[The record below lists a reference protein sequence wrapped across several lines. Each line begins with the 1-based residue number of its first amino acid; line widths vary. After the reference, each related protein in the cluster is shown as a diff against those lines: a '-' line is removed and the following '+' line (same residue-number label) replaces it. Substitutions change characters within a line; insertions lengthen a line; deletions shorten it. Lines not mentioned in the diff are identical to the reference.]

1 MTTHIEARLETL
13 SATIIQAEH
22 EPLVLRFGPLLKQMS
37 EDEFFDFCQLNRD
50 LRIERTSEGDIIIMP
65 PTGAETGGR
74 NFNLLG
80 AFFVWVKQDGTGK
93 GFDSSTGFTLPNG
106 AVRSPDLSWVR
117 KERWD
122 ALPAKQRKKFA
133 PLCPDFVTEN
143 RSETDSLK
151 SLQEKMEEYLA
162 NGAQLGWLFDPK
174 DKKVYVYRPQADVE
188 ILDNPQTLY
197 GEPLLHGFVLNV
209 PEMWD

>member
-1 MTTHIEARLETL
+1 MTTQIEERPETL
-13 SATIIQAEH
+13 SAMIIQAEH

-74 NFNLLG
+74 NFNLTVIFG
-80 AFFVWVKQDGTGK
+80 AWVKQDGTGK

-106 AVRSPDLSWVR
+106 AVRSPDLAWVR
-117 KERWD
+117 QERWN

-133 PLCPDFVTEN
+133 PLCPDFVAEI

-151 SLQEKMEEYLA
+151 SLQEKMEEYIA
-162 NGAQLGWLFDPK
+162 NGAQLGWLFDPQS
-174 DKKVYVYRPQADVE
+174 KKVYVYRPQANVK
-188 ILDNPQTLY
+188 ILDNPQTLS
-197 GEPLLHGFVLNV
+197 GEPLLRGFELNV
-209 PEMWD
+209 QDIWD